1 MNSCSGVVVQSGSGR
16 VVQWHT
22 CAVLKKLAVSVEEFC
37 GVDFGGGVFG
47 LACNGGGGNIFPF

>member
-37 GVDFGGGVFG
+37 GVDFGGRVFLTRLQWG
-47 LACNGGGGNIFPF
+47 